1 GVASAPLGWL
11 LANVFGTGHA
21 ALYAVV
27 MASSSAAVI
36 LPILDG
42 VSLGGPEPLRLLP
55 QVAVADTAC
64 IVAVPL
70 VIDPPRA
77 GTAAVGALA
86 SAQLGVPVAA
96 ATLGTES
103 HLLVAGEPAALILG
117 ALVTITVATAAAA
130 MAARATE
137 RRPAPR

>member
-1 GVASAPLGWL
+1 
-11 LANVFGTGHA
+11 ANVFGTGHA

-42 VSLGGPEPLRLLP
+42 MSLGGPEPLRLLP

-77 GTAAVGALA
+77 GTAAVGALVVIA
-86 SAQLGVPVAA
+86 LTTVLYFV
-96 ATLGTES
+96 LRES
-103 HLLVAGEPAALILG
+103 
-117 ALVTITVATAAAA
+117 
-130 MAARATE
+130 E
-137 RRPAPR
+137 RRGWRRALHDL